1 MIYKNLKVLCV
12 VRDDIMYTRIVRQD
26 PVVWYA
32 VEHWGPLK
40 IHSINTPELRVDEN
54 TLFVRGDQT
63 SYHHELTRI
72 GYRIDET
79 KAFLEEANKYY
90 HEQLSIQN
98 PNS

>member
-26 PVVWYA
+26 PAVWYA
-32 VEHWGPLK
+32 SEHWGPLK
-40 IHSINTPELRVDEN
+40 IQSINTPELRMTEN
-54 TLFVRGDQT
+54 TLFVRGDQ
-63 SYHHELTRI
+63 SSSHHTKDRSWDC
-72 GYRIDET
+72 IDET
-79 KAFLEEANKYY
+79 KALINEANKYY